1 MVKRMNLR
9 TRIYIVLIT
18 LVLITVAGGAIMVWY
33 TYRIQGF
40 LNTVIDKNV
49 ATFQAAEALE
59 IALVNQKGFV
69 SYYYLDKDPEWLKL
83 LGEYR
88 QVFKERLEEVHL
100 NIGNKGEKEAI
111 SRIESEY
118 MRYIDLKDEVIRH
131 YKEGSLNTATRLHR
145 EVRDLFFEV
154 LELTEDFKEMV
165 LTQINEARDHTLSQ
179 TRRLRIISGIAV
191 TNVFLLGTL
200 LVAILS
206 GQIFV
211 PLRRLASE
219 ADVDGGE
226 DESENEVQAVSRS
239 ITGLMR
245 DAAHSRSQLEK
256 SQEILLQSEKM
267 ALVGKLAAGTA
278 HSIRNPLT
286 SVKMRLF
293 SLSKSLKLNAYQK
306 EDFDVISTE
315 INHID
320 TILENFLE
328 FSRPAKLK
336 MQRVNPAHVVDMA
349 LKLLQH
355 RLQSYHVDVE
365 LDRQGSLPDI
375 QADPDQLKEVL
386 VNIIVNACEAM
397 EGGGLIIIGERMT
410 LKKSLGQIVEIRI
423 KDNGPGIPESMQGE
437 VFQPFF
443 STKEEGTG
451 LGLSIATRIIEQH
464 GGLLE
469 VTSNLGEGTTF
480 MISLPMK
487 ETGIE

>member
-1 MVKRMNLR
+1 
-9 TRIYIVLIT
+9 LIT